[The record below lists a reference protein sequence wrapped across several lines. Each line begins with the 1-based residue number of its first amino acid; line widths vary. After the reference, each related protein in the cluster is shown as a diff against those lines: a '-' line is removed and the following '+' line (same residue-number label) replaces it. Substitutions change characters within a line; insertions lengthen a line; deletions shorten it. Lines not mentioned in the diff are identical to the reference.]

1 MILIVNMLT
10 FILNVSIIRLKF
22 LNIFNIKNNF
32 YTILKYIYTYEV
44 TNFQLENEV
53 SLEIKYNNEYIKKP
67 NF

>member
-53 SLEIKYNNEYIKKP
+53 SLEIKYNN
-67 NF
+67 